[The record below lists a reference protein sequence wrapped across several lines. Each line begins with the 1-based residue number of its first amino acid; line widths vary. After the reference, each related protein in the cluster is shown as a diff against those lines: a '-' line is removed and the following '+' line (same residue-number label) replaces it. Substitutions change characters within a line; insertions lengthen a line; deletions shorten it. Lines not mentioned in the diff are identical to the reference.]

1 MIRLAGGSVAVIRDG
16 EVRFEKGDLWFDPVL
31 NIILPKPVIDDAE
44 TIDCTGMYITPG
56 FFDSHIHGSFGT
68 DISDCTPEDIVKMS
82 CHLASQGI
90 SDFLPTTMT
99 MSEERL
105 RRALKAV
112 LEACGMLEDMP
123 EPHARISG
131 VHLEGPFLSSERAGV
146 QDKLHMMLPS
156 AGIEFIRDLENEFPG
171 LIKIIDIAPELEGA
185 EEFCTEFADKYV
197 LSAAHTAAD
206 YKTGMRFFAN
216 GGASVTH
223 MLNAMESCHKRAPG
237 MPGAAYD
244 SKEVFAEVICDGE
257 HIEPTVLRMLFE
269 LFEGRLIV
277 VSDAMSAAGMPDG
290 EYSLGGLEVKVKE
303 GKAYNNEGKLAG
315 SVTTVTEA
323 AKRLYGY
330 GIERGKIIEALTV
343 TPYRRLKMTPPE
355 LVPGGR
361 ADINIFDED
370 MRLVKAFISGKFN

>member
-1 MIRLAGGSVAVIRDG
+1 M
-16 EVRFEKGDLWFDPVL
+16 RFEKRDLWFDPEL
-31 NIILPKPVIDDAE
+31 NIILPEPVKDDAE
-44 TIDCTGMYITPG
+44 TIDCAGMFITPG

-68 DISDCTPEDIVKMS
+68 DISDSTPEDIVKMS

-90 SDFLPTTMT
+90 SAFLPTTMT
-99 MSEERL
+99 MSEERM

-112 LEACGMLEDMP
+112 LEACGILDDMT

-131 VHLEGPFLSSERAGV
+131 VHLEGPFLSGERAGV
-146 QDKLHMMLPS
+146 QDKSHMMLPS
-156 AGIEFIRDLENEFPG
+156 AGIEFVRDLENEYPG

-185 EEFCTEFADKYV
+185 EEFCREFADKYV

-206 YKTGMRFFAN
+206 YKTAMKFFAN
-216 GGASVTH
+216 GGTSVTH
-223 MLNAMESCHKRAPG
+223 MLNAMESCLKRAPG
-237 MPGAAYD
+237 IPGAAYD

-269 LFEGRLIV
+269 LFAGRLIV

-315 SVTTVTEA
+315 SVTLVTEA
-323 AKRLYGY
+323 AGRLYGY
-330 GIERGKIIEALTV
+330 GIERETITEALTV
-343 TPYRRLKMTPPE
+343 TPYRRLRIAPPE

-361 ADINIFDED
+361 ADINVFDAE
-370 MRLVKAFISGKFN
+370 MRPVKVFSCGQEVGYT